1 MCCNKIRSCN
11 RNDKWVWG
19 TVKHVTL
26 ELTTRNTGRWW
37 SSKSYVKM
45 IGKCC
50 REKEKSSGLVM
61 CCVFRSGEREFRG
74 KRMRE
79 RCGIFKRQ
87 KEEDVTGEVCRC
99 NTCHRLC
106 PVMLCW
112 WCNQSNF
119 SLLSLFHWV
128 CVMCLFPSLSCVCG
142 PPTPSFLLLFQEP
155 FCWYQNK
162 IDRNIK

>member
-128 CVMCLFPSLSCVCG
+128 CDVSVSILVLRLWAPHPFLPSLISR
-142 PPTPSFLLLFQEP
+142 TILLIP
-155 FCWYQNK
+155 KQN
-162 IDRNIK
+162 R